1 MKGFV
6 LAAGFGT
13 RLAPLT
19 QTVPKPLFPVG
30 HLPLIGYA
38 LRLLAHHGITDV
50 IVNLHHLGKQLR
62 DAVGDGSAYGVSVTY
77 SEEPEI
83 LGTGG
88 GLKKMHHALDDTFVV
103 VNSDTILDVDLTAVL
118 EAHRRRKALA
128 TMILRRDPDQG
139 SYGQIEI
146 DGDGKVRRILGHMS
160 PSDEKNAKE
169 VEARITPYMFTGVH
183 VLEPGLLEY
192 LPEGVETCIMRYGY
206 MKAMNNDELIQGVV
220 TNDYWVDAGTP
231 KRYFDA
237 NVDVLTGKA
246 RVRYAGNLP
255 PEREPRIWVAPT
267 AEVAAT
273 AKLQAPVMIGD
284 GVRIGDGAQVGPNTV
299 LAAGSCVGRDVVIEN
314 SVVLDDARADEQAI
328 GVVVGKKARVE
339 VVKDA

>member
-62 DAVGDGSAYGVSVTY
+62 EAVGDGSAYGVSVTY

-103 VNSDTILDVDLTAVL
+103 VNSDTILDVDLHAVI
-118 EAHRRRKALA
+118 ATHRRRRALA

-146 DGDGKVRRILGHMS
+146 DGDGRVRRILGHMS
-160 PSDEKNAKE
+160 PTDEKNAKE
-169 VEARITPYMFTGVH
+169 IEAVITPYMFTGVH

-192 LPEGVETCIMRYGY
+192 LPEGVETCVMRYGY

-237 NVDVLTGKA
+237 NLDVMSGRA
-246 RVRYAGNLP
+246 RVRYAGGLP
-255 PEREPRIWVAPT
+255 PERESRVWVSPSAD
-267 AEVAAT
+267 VASS
-273 AKLQAPVMIGD
+273 AKLQAPTIVCD
-284 GVRIGDGAQVGPNTV
+284 GVRIAEGAHVGPNTV
-299 LAAGSCVGRDVVIEN
+299 LASGASVGRDVIVEN
-314 SVVLDDARADEQAI
+314 SIILDGARADAQAV
-328 GVVVGKKARVE
+328 GVIVGKKARVE
-339 VVKDA
+339 IVKDA

>member
-38 LRLLAHHGITDV
+38 LRLLAHHGITDI

-62 DAVGDGSAYGVSVTY
+62 ETLGDGSAYGVAITY

-88 GLKKMHHALDDTFVV
+88 GLKKMHQALDDTFVV
-103 VNSDTILDVDLTAVL
+103 VNSDTILDVDLHAVL
-118 EAHRRRKALA
+118 SAHRKHQALA
-128 TMILRRDPDQG
+128 TMILRRDPEQS

-146 DGDGKVRRILGHMS
+146 DGVGRVRRILGHMS
-160 PSDEKNAKE
+160 PTDERNAKE

-183 VLEPGLLEY
+183 VIEPRLLEY
-192 LPEGVETCIMRYGY
+192 LPEGVETCVMRYGY
-206 MKAMNNDELIQGVV
+206 MKALNNDEIIHGVV
-220 TNDYWVDAGTP
+220 SNDYWVDAGTP
-231 KRYFDA
+231 RRYFDA
-237 NVDVLTGKA
+237 NRDVLSGRA
-246 RVRYAGNLP
+246 RVRYAGDLP
-255 PEREPRIWVAPT
+255 PSPSPGIWVSPT
-267 AEVAAT
+267 AEIAAS
-273 AKLQAPVMIGD
+273 AKLQAPLMVGE
-284 GVRIGDGAQVGPNTV
+284 GVRIAEGAQVGPNTV
-299 LAAGSCVGRDVVIEN
+299 LAAGSSVERDVVVEN
-314 SVVLDDARADEQAI
+314 SVLLEGVRVEQTTR
-328 GVVVGKKARVE
+328 GVIVGKKGRVE
-339 VVKDA
+339 VTKDR

>member
-62 DAVGDGSAYGVSVTY
+62 EAVGDGSAYGVSITY

-88 GLKKMHHALDDTFVV
+88 GLKKMHQALDDTFVV
-103 VNSDTILDVDLTAVL
+103 VNSDTILDVDLGAVIAKHK
-118 EAHRRRKALA
+118 ERNALA
-128 TMILRRDPDQG
+128 TMILRRDPEQAN
-139 SYGQIEI
+139 YGQIEI
-146 DGDGKVRRILGHMS
+146 DGEGRVRRILGHMS
-160 PSDEKNAKE
+160 PADERSAE
-169 VEARITPYMFTGVH
+169 DIEARITPYMFTGVH

-192 LPEGVETCIMRYGY
+192 LPDGVETCVMRYGY

-231 KRYFDA
+231 KRYFEA
-237 NVDVLTGKA
+237 NRDVLTGRA
-246 RVRYAGNLP
+246 RIRYAGQMP
-255 PEREPRIWVAPT
+255 PERSPGVWVAPT
-267 AEVAAT
+267 AEVAES
-273 AKLQAPVMIGD
+273 AKLQAPVLVGD
-284 GVRIGDGAQVGPNTV
+284 GARVAEGAQVGPNTV
-299 LAAGSCVGRDVVIEN
+299 LAKGASVGREAVVEN
-314 SVVLDDARADEQAI
+314 SVLLDDARADEQTI
-328 GVVVGKKARVE
+328 GQIVGKKARVPIT
-339 VVKDA
+339 KDS

>member
-273 AKLQAPVMIGD
+273 EIG
-284 GVRIGDGAQVGPNTV
+284 
-299 LAAGSCVGRDVVIEN
+299 
-314 SVVLDDARADEQAI
+314 RAH
-328 GVVVGKKARVE
+328 V
-339 VVKDA
+339 